1 MQPVLPAQADLRE
14 LTSHRDE
21 ACVSI
26 YLRSSPIPRESDESR
41 IALKGAVAHAERE
54 LKEKGIDPE
63 QLREIIGPLEDLD
76 DDPDFWTDQTRGF
89 AIFAAPGFLRVFRL
103 INDLRNHLAVGDRF
117 DIGMLLRAVSFSHE
131 AFVLTLTEGTIELYT
146 LSSSQAVRHL
156 ELQLP
161 DDVHSVLEYTTNEDD
176 SPMPRAQGANGEK
189 TEQRKYCRIVQD
201 AVLNAIGDSTIPL
214 ILAASTELEPAY
226 RAINRYRHLAEQ
238 GIGANPES
246 LSLVD
251 LTERARAILD
261 DLHSAEL
268 ASWWEHF
275 EVERSRDKATTDLG
289 HVARAAT
296 AAAIDEL
303 VFDMDSPLEG
313 SIDEAGA
320 LEVARGVSADSY
332 GIVDEIAARVLRS
345 GGTVRAVRSADM
357 PVGSPVA
364 AVLRYPY

>member
-1 MQPVLPAQADLRE
+1 MQPVLPTQTDLRE

-54 LKEKGIDPE
+54 LKEKGMEPD
-63 QLREIIGPLEDLD
+63 QLREIIGPLEELD
-76 DDPDFWTDQTRGF
+76 DDSIFWTDQTRGF
-89 AIFAAPGFLRVFRL
+89 AIFAAPGFLKVYRL

-131 AFVLTLTEGTIELYT
+131 AFVLTLTEGTIELYALT
-146 LSSSQAVRHL
+146 SSQPVRHL

-161 DDVHSVLEYTTNEDD
+161 DDVHSVLEYTTSEDD
-176 SPMPRAQGANGEK
+176 APMPRAQGARGEK
-189 TEQRKYCRIVQD
+189 TEQRKYCRIAQD
-201 AVLNAIGDSTIPL
+201 AVLDAIGESTIPL
-214 ILAASTELEPAY
+214 ILAASIDLEPAY
-226 RAINRYRHLAEQ
+226 RAVNHYRHLAEQ
-238 GIGANPES
+238 GVGANPES
-246 LSLVD
+246 LSLVE

-261 DLHSAEL
+261 DLHAADL
-268 ASWWEHF
+268 TSWWEHF
-275 EVERSRDKATTDLG
+275 ELERSRDKATADLG

-303 VFDMDSPLEG
+303 VFDMDSTLEG

-320 LEVARGVSADSY
+320 LQVAPGASADTY
-332 GIVDEIAARVLRS
+332 GIVDEIAARVLRA
-345 GGTVRAVRSADM
+345 GGTARAVRSGDM
-357 PVGSPVA
+357 PPGSPVA